1 MRTQS
6 DLLARVV
13 AELQNRAG
21 SLRVV
26 AAESGVAYDTVLRI
40 KNSEND
46 PGYSKVK
53 ALATYLGVDDGA
65 PAAPEPAKVA

>member
-1 MRTQS
+1 MSTQS

-13 AELQNRAG
+13 AELNKRAG

-26 AAESGVAYDTVLRI
+26 ASESGVAYDTVLRI
-40 KNSEND
+40 KNCESD

-53 ALATYLGVDDGA
+53 ALAVCLGVDGVKTKG
-65 PAAPEPAKVA
+65 AKVSA